1 MRRWVITFIAG
12 SLLLA
17 ACGSGGADLVEPAGG
32 VFGYSNQGGRDV
44 SAAGEDGSETPEAP
58 GSEDAD
64 GRKVIRTAR
73 LELNADDTRSAYRAI
88 GEIVERSGGF
98 IARAEVG
105 RVESEEA
112 QPTITM
118 TVRVP
123 SNRLSG
129 ILDEIKGV
137 ATRVVTE
144 SQNSQ
149 DVSEQFV
156 DLEARLTNL
165 EALETELRALLAEV
179 RAQPDADPE
188 KLLRVFNELASVR
201 GQIEQIEGQLQHL
214 SELTDLASV
223 EIAVTQTPAVAPIVD
238 QPWAPAEAF
247 RSAARSL
254 VQAFQGL
261 ADGLITF
268 AVFILPVVL
277 AIGIVPAAIGWWL
290 WRRYRRRPAAATPA
304 TD

>member
-156 DLEARLTNL
+156 ALEARLTNL
-165 EALETELRALLAEV
+165 EARETEWRALLAEV
-179 RAQPDADPE
+179 RAQPAADPE
-188 KLLRVFNELASVR
+188 ASVSTSWR
-201 GQIEQIEGQLQHL
+201 R
-214 SELTDLASV
+214 SVARSSRSRPASASLADRPCERRDRV
-223 EIAVTQTPAVAPIVD
+223 QTPAID
-238 QPWAPAEAF
+238 RGPAVGARRGVPEC
-247 RSAARSL
+247 SAASSG
-254 VQAFQGL
+254 VQGL
-261 ADGLITF
+261 ATG
-268 AVFILPVVL
+268 
-277 AIGIVPAAIGWWL
+277 
-290 WRRYRRRPAAATPA
+290 
-304 TD
+304 